1 MVKLPP
7 GQGKMR
13 KLPKRI
19 ETCCDT
25 YPSHGTATARHPYS
39 VSTLLS
45 SCSSTVEVGVDT
57 VSSGAVFI
65 GNEEAVES
73 DKLESDGCLVVQ

>member
-1 MVKLPP
+1 MTHIRHTTL
-7 GQGKMR
+7 G
-13 KLPKRI
+13 
-19 ETCCDT
+19 
-25 YPSHGTATARHPYS
+25 HGAPPYS